1 MEAMDLPYTLR
12 EDIAEIGR
20 MSASTPTF
28 ARKG

>member
-12 EDIAEIGR
+12 EDIAEIGQDVGIY
-20 MSASTPTF
+20 TDF